1 MRFRTK
7 DDRNVKSLVSCL
19 LLVENRQTT
28 ETDASRD
35 VFFLTQYSS
44 QCTSRGVFFRFF
56 STFVHL
62 DETLKNTRDTKTRL
76 LFVLRSKCEYYFIT
90 TIRTTITTLTA
101 ALVKRRAVTACDGRR
116 RRRRERRLFHPRER
130 YRAVL
135 FWRRRICCCSR
146 SCKTWICGLN
156 RWFPRR
162 RRRRCR
168 IDRRF

>member
-1 MRFRTK
+1 MMMKKQTK
-7 DDRNVKSLVSCL
+7 GKSVSAF
-19 LLVENRQTT
+19 LLVPLVWLQNLCSFDKKKKKKFTY
-28 ETDASRD
+28 SR
-35 VFFLTQYSS
+35 TQN
-44 QCTSRGVFFRFF
+44 GV
-56 STFVHL
+56 SL
-62 DETLKNTRDTKTRL
+62 NTLYFKTRL
-76 LFVLRSKCEYYFIT
+76 FFVLRSKCEYYFIT
-90 TIRTTITTLTA
+90 TIRTFTITTLLT

-146 SCKTWICGLN
+146 CCKTWICGLN